1 VKFGEV
7 IGGWNSGEWG
17 QVNAVEKKKAFTIRQ
32 RLWIAGWNYF

>member
-1 VKFGEV
+1 MRIEV

-32 RLWIAGWNYF
+32 RL